1 MCRCA
6 AHHSRWC
13 WPPAAGRGSGLPLAP
28 ERPRSHELGQGGG
41 SGLWAWALGSLPVAP
56 AAPGL
61 PVGLA
66 ASTARRARGQLW
78 SSRASSSSF
87 EPLLYRQRE
96 AETDTALCF
105 LPALS
110 ITPTEQATHLK
121 VINASRVL
129 TTRLKWTAGC
139 RITGVKKQNSLKFH
153 NSPESSQMC
162 LLLT

>member
-1 MCRCA
+1 MQPTTPA
-6 AHHSRWC
+6 GAGHQQLAG
-13 WPPAAGRGSGLPLAP
+13 AAGSHRLQSGPAVMNWGT
-28 ERPRSHELGQGGG
+28 EG
-41 SGLWAWALGSLPVAP
+41 ALGSLPVAP

-129 TTRLKWTAGC
+129 TTGLKWTAGC

-153 NSPESSQMC
+153 NSPESSQTC
-162 LLLT
+162 LLLR

>member
-1 MCRCA
+1 MQPTTLA
-6 AHHSRWC
+6 GAGHQQLAG
-13 WPPAAGRGSGLPLAP
+13 AAGSHRLQSGPAVMNWGREGAL
-28 ERPRSHELGQGGG
+28 G

-105 LPALS
+105 LPGLS
-110 ITPTEQATHLK
+110 VTPTEQATHLK

-162 LLLT
+162 LLLR